1 MTNFKLLPI
10 DIENDKPQI
19 AEWDSA
25 FALDKNYSSIFE
37 FILENG
43 QIRGLAEII
52 ETNYEHFPIGKTE
65 RKFTF
70 VAKSDEGEI
79 LGFMIMSAF
88 DVGTS
93 KPELFIQYVVVNPL
107 YHHQNV
113 GTNMLEELF
122 SNFKKHIGV
131 KPKNIFAY
139 IHKNNIPSKH
149 LFKHFGFELGDVPRS
164 EFSCATVSGKDLK
177 QNLEAQNQRI

>member
-1 MTNFKLLPI
+1 MIDFKLSPI
-10 DIENDKPQI
+10 NIETDKPQI
-19 AEWDSA
+19 AEWDSEY
-25 FALDKNYSSIFE
+25 ALDPNYSSIFE

-43 QIRGLAEII
+43 EIRGLSEVI

-65 RKFTF
+65 RKYTF
-70 VAKSDEGEI
+70 VAKSNEGEI

-107 YHHQNV
+107 YQHQSI

-139 IHKNNIPSKH
+139 IHKNNSPSQH
-149 LFKHFGFELGDVPRS
+149 LFNHFGFQLGDVPKS
-164 EFSCATVSGKDLK
+164 EYTCASVSGKDLK
-177 QNLEAQNQRI
+177 QNLEAQNQLI